1 MLSTLFQTFKMK
13 DNNDSAN
20 KSQSEQ
26 DTTKCADNTD
36 KNLTNYL
43 KDIINGEV
51 VFRRKQSPLSD

>member
-1 MLSTLFQTFKMK
+1 MK

-20 KSQSEQ
+20 NSQSEQ
-26 DTTKCADNTD
+26 DTTKCAENTD